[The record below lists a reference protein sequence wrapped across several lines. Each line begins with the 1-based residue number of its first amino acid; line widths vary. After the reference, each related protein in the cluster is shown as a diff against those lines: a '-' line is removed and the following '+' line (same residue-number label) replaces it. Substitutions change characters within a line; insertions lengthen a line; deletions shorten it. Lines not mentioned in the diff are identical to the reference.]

1 MMDRTDRFYRLFARR
16 LTRRTLLYS
25 EMITAAAIVH
35 GDRDHLLGKD
45 EGDNPV
51 VLQLG
56 GDDPTL
62 LAEATRIAADYG
74 YDEVNLNCGCPS
86 ERVQSGS
93 FGVVL
98 MGRPDHVA
106 RCVEAMRLASPL
118 PVGVKHR
125 IGFDELDRYEDML
138 DFVDRVAAAG
148 CDRLTVHARKAWT
161 QGLSPRENREIPPL
175 RHDDVWRLKHERP
188 ELLIEINGGIRDLDA
203 TSAHLAHV
211 DGVMIGRAAWDDP
224 WILADADRRLYGE
237 AENPAATRIEA
248 ARAMLP
254 HIERRLTAGDRLH
267 HLLRPMLNL
276 FLGQPGGR
284 RFRRILSEGHHQP
297 GADAGLLERAIADV
311 EAIGANH
318 LSPGASFG

>member
-1 MMDRTDRFYRLFARR
+1 MAARGGDLVAGKRAGSLTGAVWADTLPPAMVTTLTTLTTAPAAGPRRGEVRALSVAPMMARTDRHLRYFLRQLS
-16 LTRRTLLYS
+16 RRTLLYS

-161 QGLSPRENREIPPL
+161 QGLSPRENSGS
-175 RHDDVWRLKHERP
+175 W
-188 ELLIEINGGIRDLDA
+188 
-203 TSAHLAHV
+203 LARV
-211 DGVMIGRAAWDDP
+211 TGIGR
-224 WILADADRRLYGE
+224 R
-237 AENPAATRIEA
+237 T
-248 ARAMLP
+248 
-254 HIERRLTAGDRLH
+254 
-267 HLLRPMLNL
+267 
-276 FLGQPGGR
+276 
-284 RFRRILSEGHHQP
+284 
-297 GADAGLLERAIADV
+297 
-311 EAIGANH
+311 
-318 LSPGASFG
+318 